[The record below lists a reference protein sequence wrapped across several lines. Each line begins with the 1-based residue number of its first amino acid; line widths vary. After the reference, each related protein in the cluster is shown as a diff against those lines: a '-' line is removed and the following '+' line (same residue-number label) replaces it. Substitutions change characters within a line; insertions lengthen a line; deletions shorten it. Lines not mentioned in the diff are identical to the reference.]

1 MALNFMRPS
10 TLWVGSRCYRV
21 LNTIPSG
28 NTNANYTENDEYG
41 FEDSVYQDEVE
52 CASEMPEFEI
62 DRLDNGKFQTVVPAA
77 SGFFSYIIGTKGATK
92 KRIEMD
98 TFTQIRIPP
107 KGQTGDIV
115 VVGKDVKTV
124 RQARIKIEL
133 LVEQARRKMPFT
145 HFLSMPMNNPSVQ
158 ERFLEF
164 KRQVLEKF
172 GNERGVDGSL
182 FQDPAKLHLTL
193 CVMVLADDRE
203 RRRAIEVLDTCSENV
218 LRKHLS
224 EEKLKVEM
232 KGIEYMNDDPNEV
245 DVLYGQVH
253 SLSWGLSL
261 QTIVDSLVDQFVNA
275 GVVSRQHERVKLHV
289 TLMNTLF
296 RQEKEEGITDNRVGK
311 ERESFAAKQILEEFK
326 DYSFGEMEIT
336 EVHISLRHTTA
347 NNGFYSASAKIP
359 VWTCGSS

>member
-1 MALNFMRPS
+1 MEINFMRPS
-10 TLWVGSRCYRV
+10 TVWVGKRCYRV
-21 LNTIPSG
+21 LNTITSD
-28 NTNANYTENDEYG
+28 NAITNYTENDAYG

-52 CASEMPEFEI
+52 CASEMPEYEVE
-62 DRLDNGKFQTVVPAA
+62 RLDNGKYQTSVPVA

-92 KRIEMD
+92 KRIEND
-98 TFTQIRIPP
+98 TYTQLRVPS

-115 VVGKDVKTV
+115 IVGRDIKTV
-124 RQARIKIEL
+124 RQARIKVEL

-145 HFLSMPMNNPSVQ
+145 HFLSMPINSSSVQ

-164 KRQVLEKF
+164 KREVLEKF
-172 GNERGVDGSL
+172 GNERGIDESL

-193 CVMVLADDRE
+193 CVMALADDRE
-203 RRRAIEVLDTCSENV
+203 RRRAIDVLNSCTENV

-224 EEKLKVEM
+224 EENLKVQM
-232 KGIEYMNDDPNEV
+232 KGVEYMNDDPNEV

-253 SLSWGLSL
+253 ALSWGLSL

-275 GVVSRQHERVKLHV
+275 GVVIRQHERVKLHV

-296 RQEKEEGITDNRVGK
+296 RQEKEGITENRGK

-326 DYSFGEMEIT
+326 DYIFGEVEIK
-336 EVHISLRHTTA
+336 EIHLSLRHTTA
-347 NNGFYSASAKIP
+347 NNGFYSASARIP
-359 VWTCGSS
+359 IGASCST